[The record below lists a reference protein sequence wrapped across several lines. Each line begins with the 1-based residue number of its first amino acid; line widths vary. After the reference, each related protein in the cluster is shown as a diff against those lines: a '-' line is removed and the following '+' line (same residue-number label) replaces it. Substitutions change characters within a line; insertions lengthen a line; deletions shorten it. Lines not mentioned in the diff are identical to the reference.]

1 GGSSAGGPRRSGP
14 SGRSRLTCWPT
25 SRRWT
30 TSSSSW
36 TSWPSTR
43 SGTAAPATAA
53 AGSAWTSAR
62 TWPASSSTSET
73 RAARVSRACGTSPIW
88 RRAVAAC
95 SRWTPSPPPGPGPER
110 RRPAPSAPPSRRN
123 AATTTRLAPAPP
135 THTDVP
141 DPSPRRGGSPGVADD
156 VGETG
161 SRPQESERA
170 PGDRVDVG
178 VQRPER
184 VVRVV
189 HVMEPAEGVHRP
201 PDVGDAVPG
210 RPQRRSD
217 PGFADGVKRVAPGGA
232 GPRRDPLRQDEP
244 GLLPETERR
253 RGDAERTGELGDR
266 HRVLVGRFRVG
277 GRLGADRLQ
286 RLPRG
291 ERVGAQAV
299 EPDVERVDQGGRLP
313 VRQRAD
319 LAHHPA
325 GLDGPHGEG
334 EVTVDAE
341 VEHVAP

>member
-36 TSWPSTR
+36 TNWPSTR

-62 TWPASSSTSET
+62 TWPASSSTSAT

-95 SRWTPSPPPGPGPER
+95 SPWTPSPPPGPGPER

-135 THTDVP
+135 MHTDVP
-141 DPSPRRGGSPGVADD
+141 DPSPRRG
-156 VGETG
+156 
-161 SRPQESERA
+161 
-170 PGDRVDVG
+170 
-178 VQRPER
+178 
-184 VVRVV
+184 
-189 HVMEPAEGVHRP
+189 
-201 PDVGDAVPG
+201 
-210 RPQRRSD
+210 
-217 PGFADGVKRVAPGGA
+217 
-232 GPRRDPLRQDEP
+232 
-244 GLLPETERR
+244 
-253 RGDAERTGELGDR
+253 GDAERTGELGDR
-266 HRVLVGRFRVG
+266 HRVLVGRFGVG

-291 ERVGAQAV
+291 ERVGTQAV

-313 VRQRAD
+313 VQQRAD
-319 LAHHPA
+319 LAHRPA

-334 EVTVDAE
+334 KVTVDAE